1 MSARDLPAQLQPGH
15 QTTPLP
21 IATAVEAW
29 NLMGGIDWSALPIV
43 IDLLGVSD
51 PEALIAQLVAIRDYQ
66 YAQGND

>member
-1 MSARDLPAQLQPGH
+1 
-15 QTTPLP
+15 
-21 IATAVEAW
+21 
-29 NLMGGIDWSALPIV
+29 MGGIDWSALPIV